1 MNNSKITLASTI
13 DADLLDI
20 TIPSEP
26 SDFDDES
33 SDLHFDCVDVGR
45 QRDKLY
51 YDELYCVE
59 IDPAEYLAPEDF
71 LSPEEYKEYLK
82 RKQDEPPKSHIRTS
96 TDGDLKD
103 MPF

>member
-26 SDFDDES
+26 CDFDDES
-33 SDLHFDCVDVGR
+33 SDLHLDCVDVGR

-59 IDPAEYLAPEDF
+59 IDPAEYLD
-71 LSPEEYKEYLK
+71 PEEYKEYLK
-82 RKQDEPPKSHIRTS
+82 RKQDEPPQDLIRTS
-96 TDGDLKD
+96 TDDDLKD